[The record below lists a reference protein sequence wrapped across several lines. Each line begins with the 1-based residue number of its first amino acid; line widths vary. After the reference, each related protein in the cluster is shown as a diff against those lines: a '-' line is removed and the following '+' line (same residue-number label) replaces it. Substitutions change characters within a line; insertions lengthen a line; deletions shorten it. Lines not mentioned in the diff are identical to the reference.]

1 MYTENFPDDWD
12 IRKIRTVIELRDAL
26 QKEKL
31 RGNTNISLDEL
42 MKAVK

>member
-1 MYTENFPDDWD
+1 MYTENLPDEWENSK
-12 IRKIRTVIELRDAL
+12 IRKVIELRDAL